1 MRWRTVCL
9 DVSLLVVL
17 TGCPRNHMPGGA
29 FDRAAHK
36 DVKELL
42 ERYGCL
48 EKDYMDMCNGIED
61 LEELEECLK
70 ECGS

>member
-29 FDRAAHK
+29 LDRAAHK

-42 ERYGCL
+42 EEHVCSDADYKKYCDGKEGSEECFKACL
-48 EKDYMDMCNGIED
+48 E
-61 LEELEECLK
+61 
-70 ECGS
+70 

>member
-1 MRWRTVCL
+1 MRWRTVCV

-29 FDRAAHK
+29 LDRAAHK

-42 ERYGCL
+42 EEYGCSD
-48 EKDYMDMCNGIED
+48 EDYSALCEGSED
-61 LEELEECLK
+61 IEECIRK
-70 ECGS
+70 CGS